1 MSPENPL
8 LVRAISLGGD
18 KGRITEFYG
27 EWAKDYDADMIE
39 TIGYVGHVVTA
50 EALAPLVSDK
60 AEILDAGCGTGLVAL
75 ELKKRNDSLRID
87 GLDLTQGMLDEAA
100 ETGAYRRLLTGDL
113 MGRLDIPDD
122 SYDGIVSAGVF
133 TNGHVGPGGLDE
145 VIRIARPGAPIVLTV
160 RDTAWEADGF
170 DTAIAQLEA
179 DGRIRIRAITHS
191 PYHGNEGIFCRLCV
205 LEVA

>member
-27 EWAKDYDADMIE
+27 EWAKDYDADMID

-75 ELKKRNDSLRID
+75 ELKKRNGTLQID

-100 ETGAYRRLLTGDL
+100 ETGAYRRLMTGDL
-113 MGRLDIPDD
+113 MGTLDIPDD

-145 VIRIARPGAPIVLTV
+145 VIRIAKPGAPIVLTV

-170 DTAIAQLEA
+170 DTAIAKLEA
-179 DGRIRIRAITHS
+179 DGRIRVREIRHS
-191 PYHGNEGIFCRLCV
+191 PYHGNEGIFCQLCV
-205 LEVA
+205 LEAA